1 MEIAGAGHFQFLDNA
16 TFVQKAVCEEG
27 LASDAEVRGVS
38 QALMV
43 AHAETVFRGA
53 ARDAALRDTLRRL
66 EDEFGDAAG
75 KNERAPWTV
84 LRGVTS

>member
-1 MEIAGAGHFQFLDNA
+1 
-16 TFVQKAVCEEG
+16 
-27 LASDAEVRGVS
+27 
-38 QALMV
+38 MV

-75 KNERAPWTV
+75 RKTENAPWTV
-84 LRGVTS
+84 LRGLT